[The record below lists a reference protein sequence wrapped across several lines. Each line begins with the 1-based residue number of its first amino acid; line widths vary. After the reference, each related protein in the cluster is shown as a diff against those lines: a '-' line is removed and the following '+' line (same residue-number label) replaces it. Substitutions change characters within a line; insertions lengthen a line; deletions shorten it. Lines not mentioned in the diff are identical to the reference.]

1 MEKENLLNTQLTE
14 TKITAEL
21 NHKLVMMPK
30 HIREQNS
37 SRKPKHEQMKENT
50 SSHHEAKI
58 SLLNIKFMI
67 QTHRR
72 IEIKSKAQK

>member
-1 MEKENLLNTQLTE
+1 MEKANLLNTQLTE

-21 NHKLVMMPK
+21 NHKLMMPK

-37 SRKPKHEQMKENT
+37 SQNPKHDQMKENT

-72 IEIKSKAQK
+72 TEIKPKAQK

>member
-14 TKITAEL
+14 TKIIAEL
-21 NHKLVMMPK
+21 NHKLMMPK
-30 HIREQNS
+30 HIREQYS
-37 SRKPKHEQMKENT
+37 SQKPKHEQMKENT

-58 SLLNIKFMI
+58 ILLNIKFMI

-72 IEIKSKAQK
+72 TEIKPGAQK

>member
-1 MEKENLLNTQLTE
+1 MEKANLLNTQLTE
-14 TKITAEL
+14 TKITVEL
-21 NHKLVMMPK
+21 NHKLMMPK

-37 SRKPKHEQMKENT
+37 ILKPKHEQMKENT

>member
-14 TKITAEL
+14 TKIIAEL
-21 NHKLVMMPK
+21 NHKLMIPK

-50 SSHHEAKI
+50 SSHHEDKI
-58 SLLNIKFMI
+58 ILLNIKFMI
-67 QTHRR
+67 QTNRR
-72 IEIKSKAQK
+72 TQIKLEAYK